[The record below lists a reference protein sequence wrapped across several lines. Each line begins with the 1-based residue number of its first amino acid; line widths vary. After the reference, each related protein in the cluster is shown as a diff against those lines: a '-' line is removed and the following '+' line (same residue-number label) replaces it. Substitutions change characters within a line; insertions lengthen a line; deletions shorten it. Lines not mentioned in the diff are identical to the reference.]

1 MKKEITSLVRKCIP
15 CERAKIQRHTRAPVG
30 TFRDPDARFTHVHI
44 DIVGPLPYAEG
55 KQYLLTMIDRFSRWP
70 EAITIPDITAEICAK
85 AFCENWI
92 CSFGVPTYMTTDRGT
107 QFESVVFTSVR
118 QLTGTHRI
126 RTTADHPASN
136 GLVERFH
143 RRLKAAL
150 KCHHSSWTT
159 ALPLVLLGIRCDI
172 KEYIEASPAKL
183 VYGTSLRI
191 PADLIEDACLQGSQT
206 LPSSEFAE
214 NLKSK
219 MQRIQYTRT
228 SHHGDH
234 DVYIPKN
241 LHSAKFVFV
250 RVDAQRKPLQP
261 PYDGPYKVLKAGEKF
276 FTLHVKGKKQIV
288 SIDRLKSAIVESS
301 PSLQNST
308 ERHTEANNK
317 INQPTDN
324 INNQGKVTDNGNH
337 STDPAYITRAG
348 RRVKF
353 PLRHRDMVQY
363 F

>member
-1 MKKEITSLVRKCIP
+1 M
-15 CERAKIQRHTRAPVG
+15 QR
-30 TFRDPDARFTHVHI
+30 
-44 DIVGPLPYAEG
+44 
-55 KQYLLTMIDRFSRWP
+55 
-70 EAITIPDITAEICAK
+70 
-85 AFCENWI
+85 ENN
-92 CSFGVPTYMTTDRGT
+92 TNTTDRGT
-107 QFESVVFTSVR
+107 QFESVLFTS
-118 QLTGTHRI
+118 LTGTHRI
-126 RTTADHPASN
+126 RTTAYHPASN
-136 GLVERFH
+136 GLVERFY

-172 KEYIEASPAKL
+172 KEDIEASPAEL
-183 VYGTSLRI
+183 VYGTSLRL

-219 MQRIQYTRT
+219 MQRIQYTST

-276 FTLHVKGKKQIV
+276 FTLHVKGKKQNV
-288 SIDRLKSAIVESS
+288 AIDRLKSAIVESS

-308 ERHTEANNK
+308 KRHTEEANNE
-317 INQPTDN
+317 INQPADN
-324 INNQGKVTDNGNH
+324 IDNQDKVTDNGNH
-337 STDPAYITRAG
+337 STDPGYITRAG

-353 PLRHRDMVQY
+353 PLRYRNMVKY